1 MADKQLLVGSID
13 LSALKGVHIVKGSD
27 GKESVVI
34 PIEDNPTI
42 FIGRAEKGGH
52 IYMDIEIRE
61 SPKNDYGHSHF
72 IKVGVGKKR
81 RETLSQEQLREA
93 TPIVGNLRELG
104 RRQSD
109 EDMPE
114 GM

>member
-13 LSALKGVHIVKGSD
+13 LSVLKGVHIVKGSD

-81 RETLSQEQLREA
+81 RETLSQEELREA
-93 TPIVGNLRELG
+93 TPIVGNLREVG
-104 RRQSD
+104 RKKD
-109 EDMPE
+109 EGDMPE
-114 GM
+114 DI